1 MLPIV
6 RWVFVVF
13 FFFLFFSLCLR
24 ENLLIYSLMTNREG
38 GGRRLGVFSLSSQ
51 QRITLMLSADGVNTK
66 GPALGPSGRGKGK
79 LNLGLHLSCSLPSPS
94 PYIEMY
100 IVLNELST
108 VNGCTALKHGGGGGE
123 YSSGITA
130 HFIQVLKVFS
140 YLR

>member
-1 MLPIV
+1 
-6 RWVFVVF
+6 
-13 FFFLFFSLCLR
+13 
-24 ENLLIYSLMTNREG
+24 
-38 GGRRLGVFSLSSQ
+38 
-51 QRITLMLSADGVNTK
+51 MLSADGVNTK

-108 VNGCTALKHGGGGGE
+108 VNGCTALKHGGGGGK